1 MSSNKELRLTEARE
15 SLEMALKMLS
25 RLPSDV
31 SARELSRL
39 QDVAG
44 QAAQA
49 SASLNQVVGMLLTD
63 LETNK

>member
-25 RLPSDV
+25 RLPNDV

-49 SASLNQVVGMLLTD
+49 AASLNQVVGMLLTD
-63 LETNK
+63 LETDK

>member
-49 SASLNQVVGMLLTD
+49 AASLNQVVGMLLTD